1 MILVLVK
8 SISKFIPSSVSSR
21 IAHSGFGWLSGCR
34 NFQAFS
40 FLFVLVIVGSFSIVS
55 NVLADD
61 VNAVLSVKEASYGG
75 FNSEQNTWE
84 KNKLESTYSRGFWQ
98 HWKEH
103 STDFRYELT
112 LSSSGDHAAK
122 LSNYYLVV
130 NLAGSY
136 EVLFDGKLL
145 GMNGI
150 VAAKHSEIEELEPGK
165 NRNMF
170 PIPNAFLTEGEHLI
184 ELIGYR
190 RPKTFVIH
198 YTGIEIVPFEE
209 LIIQERW
216 HMINY
221 GSYLVYFVFGVF
233 FISTFLTRRE
243 SLVHF
248 YLGTICLLFSTFA
261 LNKLAYYHLNLNYIQ
276 AAWALNLVYSLNY
289 IISLLAH
296 LLVFEAFGFKR
307 RLSWLLLPIPIAL
320 SWLMEGFDSYGV
332 LKITYEWLTLIALIA
347 VFLRKKHAIT
357 AFIILATLSLVYSMR
372 LFDQQQFVIYFVLF
386 LYLLFSIALAF
397 YKQNKEKQEAHLTNA
412 RLNLELIKNKIQPHF
427 ILNSITSAMEW
438 IESNPKQ
445 GAAFL
450 NALAKEFEVLSR
462 MTDQKLIPLG
472 MEIDSCRNY
481 LKVMEFRKK
490 ASYLLTTK
498 NIDLNEMLPP
508 SIIRNLLENAI
519 SHNSFGKQS
528 VEFVLER
535 IKDGKRR
542 TYIFRSPCSS
552 QTTADQSP
560 AEGTGIQYIKAR
572 LMESYKNRWTYSH
585 GPKDG
590 EWITIIEIS

>member
-1 MILVLVK
+1 MIRQLVNRILNLKTKCLRVFHTNSKLPVVRLSVRLTGFTSFVILFIASSLLLNSK
-8 SISKFIPSSVSSR
+8 SI
-21 IAHSGFGWLSGCR
+21 A
-34 NFQAFS
+34 AEET
-40 FLFVLVIVGSFSIVS
+40 
-55 NVLADD
+55 
-61 VNAVLSVKEASYGG
+61 AVLSVKNAFYGT
-75 FNSEQNTWE
+75 FNAESNTWE
-84 KNKLESTYSRGFWQ
+84 KIEVDSTYDSGFWQ
-98 HWKEH
+98 HWEEH
-103 STDFRYELT
+103 PTDFRYELT
-112 LSSSGDHAAK
+112 LNSKGDHVAN

-136 EVLFDGKLL
+136 EVLFDGKLI
-145 GMNGI
+145 GMNGK
-150 VAAKHSEIEELEPGK
+150 VEAKGSGCEELQPGK
-165 NRNMF
+165 NRHLL
-170 PIPNAFLTEGEHLI
+170 PIPSTFLTEGEHLI
-184 ELIGYR
+184 ELIGHR

-198 YTGIEIVPFEE
+198 HTGIHVVPFEE

-233 FISTFLTRRE
+233 FISTFLTKRE

-261 LNKLAYYHLNLNYIQ
+261 LNKLAYYHLDLNYIQ
-276 AAWALNLVYSLNY
+276 AAWALNLVYSVNY

-296 LLVFEAFGFKR
+296 LLIFEALGFKK
-307 RLSWLLLPIPIAL
+307 RLSWILLPIPIAF
-320 SWLMEGFDSYGV
+320 SWVLEGFDSFGV
-332 LKITYEWLTLIALIA
+332 LKITYEWLTLIALLA
-347 VFLRKKHAIT
+347 VFLRRKYAIT
-357 AFIILATLSLVYSMR
+357 ALIILSTLSLVYSMR
-372 LFDQQQFVIYFVLF
+372 LFDQQQFVIYFALF

-445 GAAFL
+445 GASFL

-472 MEIDSCRNY
+472 IEIDSCRNY

-490 ASYLLTTK
+490 ANYLLSTRS
-498 NIDLNEMLPP
+498 IDLNEMLPP

-528 VEFVLER
+528 VEFVLEGK
-535 IKDGKRR
+535 KDGKRR
-542 TYIFRSPCSS
+542 IYTFRSPYSH
-552 QTTADQSP
+552 QPTAELIPS
-560 AEGTGIQYIKAR
+560 EGTGIKYIKAR
-572 LMESYKNRWTYSH
+572 LMESYKNRWNYSH

-590 EWITIIEIS
+590 EWITTIEIY